1 MSEEKNSKQISLWGD
16 SHANRS
22 VSQVNKKEE
31 MTTDIS
37 GQKCLDSLKKS
48 NPSSLLERMC
58 KDLLTS
64 KTAWSSDRCKM
75 TWKVKVSKSNVS
87 LYQLQA
93 SVLGINDSESGLWLT
108 PSTMDISQRSPDA
121 MKKRIEMRKKTG
133 RTSIPPGSLSEQVQT
148 GRPTK
153 DMREVMDMETMKMY
167 PTPRTGGGSRPN
179 GKGGKVLEEEV
190 MIEYG
195 LRERGKTLKQMYPT
209 PRASG
214 QEDAETLIKRK
225 GEKAAAQHNLTAHMQ
240 MFPNMKAVEE
250 HLRSKK
256 QSFPTPTSFDSNEI
270 TKPRKPHPGG
280 GQKPPL
286 NQIVQMFP
294 TPSAQEAGEKIVGTL
309 TSKDGSPL
317 KPNERA
323 YNPKTGKHVQ
333 MTLNRTVQMF
343 PTPSAS
349 CHMDVVAPP
358 ETVKQNS
365 SGWSVTRVGTGT
377 KFGAKLNDVVNKVNQ
392 PIEPGGKLNPT
403 FVEFL
408 MGFPE
413 NWTKIEQA
421 ESKVL
426 ETQSSPKWQESSDSQ
441 SKKFYRTPTAMDK
454 GDNSFKY
461 AAKILKG
468 KLNRSQSKQ
477 PVQKTLSM
485 DVAMEHLKNN
495 QHLIDAYDEKFKRRP
510 QLPPKETF
518 IKYLRE
524 NLNKKKLVE
533 DNIIKKTTID
543 HWLRSDHCFAYPTV
557 EYWNMIKPY
566 LKEVKFDY
574 QMTFEIESDWE

>member
-1 MSEEKNSKQISLWGD
+1 MSKEENSKQTSW
-16 SHANRS
+16 SEVFPASRS
-22 VSQVNKKEE
+22 VSQENKKGE

-48 NPSSLLERMC
+48 NPSSLLGRMC
-58 KDLLTS
+58 RDLLTS

-75 TWKVKVSKSNVS
+75 NWKVKVSKSNVS
-87 LYQLQA
+87 LFQLQA
-93 SVLGINDSESGLWLT
+93 SVLGTKDLESGLWAT
-108 PSTMDISQRSPDA
+108 PNTMDYLPPRSA
-121 MKKRIEMRKKTG
+121 AGTKKLMEGHRKG
-133 RTSIPPGSLSEQVQT
+133 RTKPSNLREQVD
-148 GRPTK
+148 P
-153 DMREVMDMETMKMY
+153 ETMK
-167 PTPRTGGGSRPN
+167 
-179 GKGGKVLEEEV
+179 
-190 MIEYG
+190 
-195 LRERGKTLKQMYPT
+195 MYPT

-240 MFPNMKAVEE
+240 MFP
-250 HLRSKK
+250 
-256 QSFPTPTSFDSNEI
+256 
-270 TKPRKPHPGG
+270 
-280 GQKPPL
+280 
-286 NQIVQMFP
+286 
-294 TPSAQEAGEKIVGTL
+294 
-309 TSKDGSPL
+309 
-317 KPNERA
+317 
-323 YNPKTGKHVQ
+323 
-333 MTLNRTVQMF
+333 
-343 PTPSAS
+343 TPSAS
-349 CHMDVVAPP
+349 CQMDVVAPP

-421 ESKVL
+421 ESKVS
-426 ETQSSPKWQESSDSQ
+426 ETQSSHKWQESSGSQ

-495 QHLIDAYDEKFKRRP
+495 QHLIDAYDEKFKMRP
-510 QLPPKETF
+510 HLPPKGTF
-518 IKYLRE
+518 LNYLKE
-524 NLNKKKLVE
+524 NLDKKKLVE

-566 LKEVKFDY
+566 LKEIKFDY